1 MVPGSASAAPLSG
14 VILTKSNRIAANVA
28 GLCLL
33 LIVAVVLVRSQIARA
48 APQLAIPK
56 TVGHAFT
63 LHDHGDYFEIRQD
76 DYRRIF
82 IDSKALQAFV
92 HYHPGEGLASLSS
105 VPAIFIHVGGKQ
117 FRLDCVDDAA
127 VDTFIAFAQKELDQ

>member
-1 MVPGSASAAPLSG
+1 

-33 LIVAVVLVRSQIARA
+33 LIVAVVLVRSQIVRA
-48 APQLAIPK
+48 APQQIAIPQI
-56 TVGHAFT
+56 VGRAFT

-76 DYRRIF
+76 GYRRIF

-92 HYHPGEGLASLSS
+92 HYAPGQGLAAMST
-105 VPAIFIHVGGKQ
+105 VPSIFIHVGGHQ
-117 FRLDCVDDAA
+117 YRLDCVDDAA
-127 VDTFIAFAQKELDQ
+127 VDTFIEFAQKEIAQ